1 MPSFNLIINPSSIE
15 DINDHLNEINKI
27 IDLTEDEENFAKEN
41 FSRLAQLNRELVL
54 KKNLSIDERSRFK
67 VRKYKF
73 PNTFI
78 DERYS
83 RESLYP
89 FLFSHSLGYTG
100 NPKESDLEEIFLNQ
114 NLKSKE
120 MIFSYSNGYLIG
132 KTGLEYTY
140 DEYIRGR
147 FGKKIFEVDASGKF
161 LNELEVVDEV
171 HGKDLFTSLDL
182 ESQKVAY
189 EQLNRRRGAVV
200 AVDIN
205 TGAIVTYL
213 SSPSFSVNKIANGMT
228 QKEFNFLINAVS
240 YTHLTLPTI
249 LLV

>member
-1 MPSFNLIINPSSIE
+1 
-15 DINDHLNEINKI
+15 
-27 IDLTEDEENFAKEN
+27 
-41 FSRLAQLNRELVL
+41 
-54 KKNLSIDERSRFK
+54 
-67 VRKYKF
+67 
-73 PNTFI
+73 
-78 DERYS
+78 
-83 RESLYP
+83 
-89 FLFSHSLGYTG
+89 
-100 NPKESDLEEIFLNQ
+100 
-114 NLKSKE
+114 

-228 QKEFNFLINAVS
+228 QKEFNFLINDDDKPFFDRAAQ
-240 YTHLTLPTI
+240 
-249 LLV
+249 